1 MKFIKV
7 VADTNV
13 IFSAMFWK
21 GNESKI
27 LELAEEEKIRL
38 LTSPAL
44 LDELRK
50 VLTHKELGLDEKTVE
65 ENVQYVL
72 STVRLVSPRRV
83 VKVIHEDPSDN
94 RILECA
100 LEGKARY
107 IISGDKHL
115 LRMKKFR
122 GIRIV
127 RAKEFLDILKV

>member
-7 VADTNV
+7 VVDTNV